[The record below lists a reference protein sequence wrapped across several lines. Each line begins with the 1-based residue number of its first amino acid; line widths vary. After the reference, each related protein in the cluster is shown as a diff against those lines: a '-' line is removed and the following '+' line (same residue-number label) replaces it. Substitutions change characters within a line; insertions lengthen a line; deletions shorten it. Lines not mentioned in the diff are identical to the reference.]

1 MGFLIHIHRA
11 KDGIIQV
18 PFSAPGIYQLIS
30 ISSECPYL
38 QPESG
43 QLCASS
49 YGDNSCL
56 YSGDLCCCDRCSDY
70 FTFSCVLN
78 STTGDHH
85 WQSSLCPAEGCGSG
99 GECCRNHIYRLSLL
113 LSTHNLPVLLLLLRL
128 GRVALPNQM
137 NFRKSSKGGGGGVNF
152 Q

>member
-43 QLCASS
+43 QLCASP
-49 YGDNSCL
+49 YVDNSCL

-85 WQSSLCPAEGCGSG
+85 WQSSLCPAEGCGDQ
-99 GECCRNHIYRLSLL
+99 GETFSFLDLLNIILKLYSNFPQASCRHPTILAAIQ
-113 LSTHNLPVLLLLLRL
+113 TTW
-128 GRVALPNQM
+128 
-137 NFRKSSKGGGGGVNF
+137 SKHKRYK
-152 Q
+152 